1 MKTIQRSLLAVA
13 TCALMSAIPL
23 AAAGMR
29 ANWPPEFLSGKI
41 TNVDPDRKLVV
52 VQTSDGIPFD
62 MYVTAKTLIKSG
74 DQTIALKDLTRD
86 MNQGVSVKFVPE
98 RRGDVAESI
107 RLNG

>member
-1 MKTIQRSLLAVA
+1 MPAISL
-13 TCALMSAIPL
+13 T
-23 AAAGMR
+23 AAGVR
-29 ANWPPEFLSGKI
+29 GNWPSEVLSGKI

-52 VQTSDGIPFD
+52 VQTPDGVPFD
-62 MYVTAKTLIKSG
+62 MYVTGKTLIKSG

-86 MNQGVSVKFVPE
+86 RNQGVSVKFIPE